1 MIKGMFTWRILHV
14 RDRKMDPIYK
24 FIAIKSTSALNL
36 FFFIICN
43 LFISIINQR
52 AFLHYRS
59 NLDLDLDIY
68 L

>member
-1 MIKGMFTWRILHV
+1 
-14 RDRKMDPIYK
+14 MDPIYK